1 MDQNM
6 LAVLQAIAAF
16 LQVLVAFIA
25 LPITAYIA
33 IKSAREGARQAYELG
48 EASARDREA
57 REKARQIEQQQEQI
71 KSIRLLLGLEIQRNL
86 DDLKWLRDNLEGI
99 LGGEDARYY
108 RPGSNVDDADKFSWL
123 EARQRFITLYMPD
136 WSHRVWHNQQSSYLL
151 PTALDPKEVRDT
163 NYIHAQFDRLTK
175 IKNMLTERTHNPAA
189 PSSHA
194 HADNPGEKQL
204 LSASFKE
211 DAPRLW
217 HEFNNTVSDLL
228 ALDNPLKIAI
238 GEQINGAAHL
248 SQALGNSPALR
259 AGPPSPSATNLLK
272 G

>member
-1 MDQNM
+1 MDQNT
-6 LAVLQAIAAF
+6 LALLQTIAAF
-16 LQVLVAFIA
+16 LQFLVAFIG
-25 LPITAYIA
+25 LPIAAYIA
-33 IKSAREGARQAYELG
+33 VRSAREGARQAYELG

-57 REKARQIEQQQEQI
+57 REKAKQIEQQQEQI

-86 DDLKWLRDNLEGI
+86 DDLKWLRSNLEDI
-99 LGGEDARYY
+99 LGEEVAPYY
-108 RPGSNVDDADKFSWL
+108 HPEESNADDADKFSWL
-123 EARQRFITLYMPD
+123 EARQRFIALYMPD
-136 WSHRVWHNQQSSYLL
+136 WGHRVWHNQQSSHLL
-151 PTALDPKEVRDT
+151 PTALDLQEVRDA

-175 IKNMLTERTHNPAA
+175 IKNMLTERTHNPTA

-194 HADNPGEKQL
+194 HADNRGEKQL

-238 GEQINGAAHL
+238 GEQINGAAYL
-248 SQALGNSPALR
+248 SGALGTSPALR
-259 AGPPSPSATNLLK
+259 TDPLLPSAMK
-272 G
+272 